1 MTSSSSTETTENV
14 LAMYDQSD
22 GFRVYKNKN
31 IVFFG
36 HDTMRSLYC
45 DLARLL
51 QTGNMLKNSSIK
63 FHHTRHD
70 PYVNET
76 VLKKLD
82 KCISYD
88 RIDCRRYHSE
98 KSCNTLYLIFIGSI
112 MDDKWPID
120 LEWLQHITEVKQI
133 DLVVTSCAYPDLC
146 GRRLEKKNEK
156 FDDKLPLFSSK
167 LNYICRTFKLA
178 FPHATMIWF
187 PPLPTI
193 RLDDGI
199 QTDQFKQL
207 VKTCF
212 DIACNQHHFQY
223 LKRCEDWINV
233 YKILYLKDECY
244 MSGEAVR
251 ELTTELG
258 EYMATNWKRN
268 IDIETEPSYKRFK
281 T

>member
-14 LAMYDQSD
+14 RAMYDQSD

-51 QTGNMLKNSSIK
+51 QTGNMLKNNSIK

-70 PYVNET
+70 PYVSN
-76 VLKKLD
+76 V
-82 KCISYD
+82 
-88 RIDCRRYHSE
+88 
-98 KSCNTLYLIFIGSI
+98 

-120 LEWLQHITEVKQI
+120 VEWLKRITEADQI

-146 GRRLEKKNEK
+146 VRRLEKKNEK

-167 LNYICRTFKLA
+167 LNYICSTFKSV
-178 FPHATMIWF
+178 FSHATMIWF

-193 RLDDGI
+193 RLDDGK

-212 DIACNQHHFQY
+212 DIACTQHQFEY
-223 LKRCEDWINV
+223 IKRCEDWINN

-244 MSGEAVR
+244 MSGEALR

-258 EYMATNWKRN
+258 EHMTIKWDRVLE
-268 IDIETEPSYKRFK
+268 IEPPYKRFK